1 LRREC
6 KSEGRR
12 VIDELKT
19 APKSNALIQLADMVA
34 SGLARS
40 YRPEK
45 ADAHTY
51 REILRPRIEDVSEFE
66 ETELW

>member
-1 LRREC
+1 
-6 KSEGRR
+6 
-12 VIDELKT
+12 LKT